1 MRPRAKRWL
10 LFLVG
15 GGLNT
20 SLTYGLYLGLC
31 RFLDYQAAYFIAYV
45 LGIVFSYLFN
55 ARLVFGQAW
64 SWRGLFA
71 YPLVY
76 LVQYLLSAG
85 ALGVMVEWLHIP
97 KLYAPLVVTAA
108 MIPVTYVMSK
118 VVLQVTAKTRAQPE
132 SRL

>member
-1 MRPRAKRWL
+1 MRPRTKRWL

-20 SLTYGLYLGLC
+20 GLTYGVYLGLC
-31 RFLDYQAAYFIAYV
+31 RLLGYQTAYFIAYV

-85 ALGVMVEWLHIP
+85 ALGLLVEWLHMP

-108 MIPVTYVMSK
+108 MVPVTYVMSK
-118 VVLQVTAKTRAQPE
+118 LVLQVTANARQRPE
-132 SRL
+132 SNP